1 MTNQFQH
8 FNTRQKMKGDS
19 YEIFY
24 YQDRHLG
31 PVALHHH
38 DFYEV
43 YFFLGG
49 NAEYLVEGQTYR
61 LQPGDLLL
69 ISPLELHQP
78 IIHPDRDPYQRIVL
92 WIKPDFLH
100 RYSTADA
107 NLVRCFDINRSDH
120 VNLLRLPAQQQSL
133 LRNILDEL
141 LQQTNSSQYGQDIL
155 CHALL
160 LQFIVQLNRLTLDV
174 ISSTVQTKNPTLTD
188 QVIDYISKHYAD
200 SLSLDNLAQKFF
212 ISKYHLS
219 HEFAR
224 VMGVSVYRY
233 IMLKRLVIAKQMLS
247 TGLRPTSVYS
257 ACGFRDYANFYRA
270 FKAEYG
276 CSPTE
281 YVQNQ
286 EIQCIR

>member
-1 MTNQFQH
+1 MPNRFQH
-8 FNTRQKMKGDS
+8 FDTRQKMKGDS

-49 NAEYLVEGQTYR
+49 SVDYLVEGQTYQ

-92 WIKPDFLH
+92 WIKPEFLH
-100 RYSTADA
+100 RYSTAGTR
-107 NLVRCFDINRSDH
+107 LVHCFDISRPAH
-120 VNLLRLPAQQQSL
+120 TNLLRLAPQQQEL
-133 LRNILDEL
+133 IRQTLDEL
-141 LQQTNSSQYGQDIL
+141 LRQTATDQFGRDIL
-155 CHALL
+155 CQALL
-160 LQFIVQLNRLTLDV
+160 LQFLVQLNRQIRDGSGTQEPEKE
-174 ISSTVQTKNPTLTD
+174 SSLTD
-188 QVIDYISKHYAD
+188 RVIAYIGDHYAQP
-200 SLSLDNLAQKFF
+200 LSLDGLAEEFF
-212 ISKYHLS
+212 VSKYHLS

-233 IMLKRLVIAKQMLS
+233 ITLKRLLIARQMLT
-247 TGLRPTSVYS
+247 TGLRPSVVYE
-257 ACGFRDYANFYRA
+257 ACGFRDYAGFYRA

-281 YVQNQ
+281 FTQT
-286 EIQCIR
+286 

>member
-1 MTNQFQH
+1 MPNSFQR
-8 FNTRQKMKGDS
+8 FDSRQKMKGDS
-19 YEIFY
+19 YEVFY

-49 NAEYLVEGQTYR
+49 SVDYLVEGQTFR
-61 LQPGDLLL
+61 LQPEDLLL

-92 WIKPDFLH
+92 WIKPSFLQQ
-100 RYSTADA
+100 YSTADTSLA
-107 NLVRCFDINRSDH
+107 RCFDINRPGH
-120 VNLLRLPAQQQSL
+120 TNLLRLPAEQQEL
-133 LRNILDEL
+133 LHSTLDEL
-141 LQQTNSSQYGQDIL
+141 LSQTNSDQYGQDIM
-155 CHALL
+155 CRALL
-160 LQFIVQLNRLTLDV
+160 LQFLVQLNRLTPDELDGV
-174 ISSTVQTKNPTLTD
+174 PKGEAPSLTD
-188 QVIDYISKHYAD
+188 QVIAYIGSHYAEA
-200 SLSLDNLAQKFF
+200 LSLDSLAKQFF
-212 ISKYHLS
+212 VSKYHLS

-233 IMLKRLVIAKQMLS
+233 ITLKRLLIAKQMLS
-247 TGLRPTSVYS
+247 TGMRPTNVCQ

-281 YVQNQ
+281 FMQS
-286 EIQCIR
+286 

>member
-1 MTNQFQH
+1 MPNKFQH

-19 YEIFY
+19 YEIFH

-49 NAEYLVEGQTYR
+49 SVDYLVEGQTYR

-92 WIKPDFLH
+92 WIKPEFLH
-100 RYSTADA
+100 QHSTADTS
-107 NLVRCFDINRSDH
+107 LVHCFDISRPAH
-120 VNLLRLPAQQQSL
+120 TNLIRLSPHQQESI
-133 LRNILDEL
+133 RVTMDEL
-141 LQQTNSSQYGQDIL
+141 LHQSESDQFGRDIL
-155 CHALL
+155 CQALL
-160 LQFIVQLNRLTLDV
+160 LQFLVQLNRLIPDGENAPP
-174 ISSTVQTKNPTLTD
+174 QEKEATLTD
-188 QVIDYISKHYAD
+188 QVITYIGDHY
-200 SLSLDNLAQKFF
+200 SQPLSLDNLAEQFF
-212 ISKYHLS
+212 VSKYHLS

-233 IMLKRLVIAKQMLS
+233 ITLKRLLIAKQMLS
-247 TGLRPTSVYS
+247 TGLRPTIVYE

-281 YVQNQ
+281 FSQS
-286 EIQCIR
+286 

>member
-1 MTNQFQH
+1 MWEPSQRFE
-8 FNTRQKMKGDS
+8 TRQKMRQVS
-19 YEIFY
+19 YEIFH

-49 NAEYLVEGQTYR
+49 SVDYLVEGQTYR

-78 IIHPDRDPYQRIVL
+78 IIHPDRDPYERIVL
-92 WIKPDFLH
+92 WISPEFLH
-100 RYSTADA
+100 QYSAA
-107 NLVRCFDINRSDH
+107 NSSLVRCFDISRPGH
-120 VNLLRLPAQQQSL
+120 TNLLHLNPEQQALIQGTLNQL
-133 LRNILDEL
+133 LRQTGRTAYAQEL
-141 LQQTNSSQYGQDIL
+141 L

-160 LQFIVQLNRLTLDV
+160 LQFAVQLNQLVSGEDAQP
-174 ISSTVQTKNPTLTD
+174 QTDKRGTLTD
-188 QVIDYISKHYAD
+188 RVIAYIGDHY
-200 SLSLDNLAQKFF
+200 SEPLSLDSLAEHFF
-212 ISKYHLS
+212 VSKYHLS

-233 IMLKRLVIAKQMLS
+233 ITLKRLLIAKQMLS
-247 TGLRPTSVYS
+247 AGLRPTTVYE

-276 CSPTE
+276 SSPAQFTGG
-281 YVQNQ
+281 
-286 EIQCIR
+286 

>member
-1 MTNQFQH
+1 MPNKFQH

-19 YEIFY
+19 YEIFH

-49 NAEYLVEGQTYR
+49 SVDYLVEGQTYR

-92 WIKPDFLH
+92 WINPEFLH
-100 RYSTADA
+100 QYSTADTS
-107 NLVRCFDINRSDH
+107 LVHCFDISRPAH
-120 VNLLRLPAQQQSL
+120 TNLLRLPAQQQEAI
-133 LRNILDEL
+133 RVTMDEL
-141 LQQTNSSQYGQDIL
+141 LHQTESDQFGRDIL
-155 CHALL
+155 CQALL
-160 LQFIVQLNRLTLDV
+160 LQFLVQLNRLIPDGENAPP
-174 ISSTVQTKNPTLTD
+174 QEKEATLTD
-188 QVIDYISKHYAD
+188 RVIAYIGDHY
-200 SLSLDNLAQKFF
+200 SQPLSLDSLAEQFF
-212 ISKYHLS
+212 VSKYHLS

-233 IMLKRLVIAKQMLS
+233 ITLKRLLIAKQMLS
-247 TGLRPTSVYS
+247 TGLRPTSVYE

-281 YVQNQ
+281 FSQS
-286 EIQCIR
+286 

>member
-1 MTNQFQH
+1 MTNQFQP

-92 WIKPDFLH
+92 WMKPDFLRH
-100 RYSTADA
+100 YSTADA
-107 NLVRCFDINRSDH
+107 SLVRCFDINRSDH
-120 VNLLRLPAQQQSL
+120 INLLRLPAPQQSL
-133 LRNILDEL
+133 LRHILDEL

-160 LQFIVQLNRLTLDV
+160 LQFIVQLNRLAIDV
-174 ISSTVQTKNPTLTD
+174 IGSTVQTKNSTLTD

-200 SLSLDNLAQKFF
+200 SLSLDGLAQKFF
-212 ISKYHLS
+212 ISKYYLS
-219 HEFAR
+219 HEFSQ

-247 TGLRPTSVYS
+247 TGLRPTSVYN

>member
-1 MTNQFQH
+1 MQNRFQH
-8 FNTRQKMKGDS
+8 FDTRQKMKGDS

-49 NAEYLVEGQTYR
+49 SVDYLVEGQTYQ

-92 WIKPDFLH
+92 WIKPEFLH
-100 RYSTADA
+100 RYSTAGTS
-107 NLVRCFDINRSDH
+107 RGHCFVIGRPAH
-120 VNLLRLPAQQQSL
+120 TNLLRLAPRQQELIRQT
-133 LRNILDEL
+133 LDEL
-141 LQQTNSSQYGQDIL
+141 LRQTATDQFGRDIL
-155 CHALL
+155 CQALL
-160 LQFIVQLNRLTLDV
+160 LQFLVQLNRQIRDGSGTQEPEKE
-174 ISSTVQTKNPTLTD
+174 SSLTD
-188 QVIDYISKHYAD
+188 RVIAYISDHYAQP
-200 SLSLDNLAQKFF
+200 LSLDGLAEEFF
-212 ISKYHLS
+212 VSKYHLS

-233 IMLKRLVIAKQMLS
+233 ITLKRLLIARQMLT
-247 TGLRPTSVYS
+247 TGLRPSVVYE
-257 ACGFRDYANFYRA
+257 ACGFRDYAGFYRA

-281 YVQNQ
+281 FTQT
-286 EIQCIR
+286 

>member
-1 MTNQFQH
+1 MPNRFQH
-8 FNTRQKMKGDS
+8 FDTRQKMKGDS

-49 NAEYLVEGQTYR
+49 SVDYLVEGQTYQ

-92 WIKPDFLH
+92 WIKPEFLH
-100 RYSTADA
+100 RYSTAGTS
-107 NLVRCFDINRSDH
+107 LVHCFDISRPAH
-120 VNLLRLPAQQQSL
+120 TNLLRLAPQQQEL
-133 LRNILDEL
+133 IRQTLDEL
-141 LQQTNSSQYGQDIL
+141 LRHTATDQFGRDIL
-155 CHALL
+155 CQALL
-160 LQFIVQLNRLTLDV
+160 LQFLVQLNRQIRDGSGTQEPEKE
-174 ISSTVQTKNPTLTD
+174 SRLTD
-188 QVIDYISKHYAD
+188 RVIAYIGDHYAQP
-200 SLSLDNLAQKFF
+200 LSLDGLAEEFF
-212 ISKYHLS
+212 VSKYHLS

-233 IMLKRLVIAKQMLS
+233 ITLKRLLIARQMLT
-247 TGLRPTSVYS
+247 TGLRPSVVYE
-257 ACGFRDYANFYRA
+257 ACGFRDYAGFYRA

-281 YVQNQ
+281 FTQT
-286 EIQCIR
+286 

>member
-1 MTNQFQH
+1 MPNRFQH
-8 FNTRQKMKGDS
+8 FDTRQKMKGDS

-49 NAEYLVEGQTYR
+49 SVDYLVEGQTYQ
-61 LQPGDLLL
+61 LKPGDLLL

-92 WIKPDFLH
+92 WIKPEFLH
-100 RYSTADA
+100 RYSTAGTS
-107 NLVRCFDINRSDH
+107 LVHGFDISRPAH
-120 VNLLRLPAQQQSL
+120 TNLLRLAPQQQEL
-133 LRNILDEL
+133 IRQTLDEL
-141 LQQTNSSQYGQDIL
+141 LRQTATDQFGRDIL
-155 CHALL
+155 CQALL
-160 LQFIVQLNRLTLDV
+160 LQFLVQLNRLIRDGSGTQEPEKE
-174 ISSTVQTKNPTLTD
+174 SSLTD
-188 QVIDYISKHYAD
+188 RVIAYIGDHYAQP
-200 SLSLDNLAQKFF
+200 LSLDGLAEEFF
-212 ISKYHLS
+212 VSKYHLS

-233 IMLKRLVIAKQMLS
+233 ITLKRLLIARQMLT
-247 TGLRPTSVYS
+247 TGLRPSVVYE
-257 ACGFRDYANFYRA
+257 ACGFRDYAGFYRA

-281 YVQNQ
+281 FTQT
-286 EIQCIR
+286 